1 MKHIFTIFLFLFCV
15 GVLMAGN
22 PVSVP
27 INDPVYR
34 FLDRMETL
42 GILDNLRD
50 GIRPLDREK
59 ISQLLVEVD
68 SNRTRLT
75 SIDQRRLDNYLLDF
89 RFDINWRNRYAGAK
103 ENRNWYTPFASWK
116 QISTDFM
123 RLFKQNQPEE
133 DNHLYLWEDSTK
145 SFYFDLALA
154 YSYDQRSDEVWRS
167 NQSETYKF
175 RGSFNE
181 NLGYLLQVSFY
192 RIKGDDGYRDQDPVL
207 KNSWKNEREDV
218 IYFDLAGGDLAL
230 RTEYIDFHFAYQPV
244 TWGPGEAGQ
253 LILSDNPAQYPYFSL
268 AHHWSW
274 GSFTYMHG
282 KLLALANGDSI
293 DSQPVYPDKWIVSNR
308 FEFSPIKSMSV
319 GLTGMILYGNRY
331 LEWAYL
337 LPFIYLRAVE
347 HNLRD
352 RDNALLAIDLET
364 RLWPGVKVYG
374 TLLLDELR
382 SDKLFTDWYGNK
394 HGFQLGTHITDPFG
408 LANLALRVEYAALMP
423 WVYTHKYNV
432 NRYINDG
439 LSLGHWAGPNSE
451 ILYAHIEQDL
461 HQRLIVGLRYQQWK
475 HGDNYPNENIGGD
488 ILLGHNVLL
497 GDQTESR
504 TTREFLEGI
513 LTTSRFYEFY
523 TQYEVLNDFFLN
535 LSVRKIDIQ
544 NPESSQNLTEMH
556 LGFKLE
562 Y

>member
-42 GILDNLRD
+42 GILNNLRD